1 MMDRK
6 WILAAAVW
14 AASCMWWARP
24 AAAQTPVPL
33 VGAPAAGVPV
43 SPTVAV
49 TATQPVSTSWLTL
62 TDRGGGFAVQF
73 PGDWTASQTEA
84 GEISLEN
91 PLAEVVSVMVF
102 SSTVT
107 DTAETSVGLWVKALQ
122 PAWLQLGEKV
132 VADQRGRWDRGVT
145 GAFAR
150 VATVSVEG
158 QNEHLLVVAP
168 APDGRI
174 IAVSDAQSGM
184 MLTEENLG
192 RLELI
197 LRSLRLPD
205 RAGQALPPPVPA
217 ATQQQS
223 GRGPQTNAPIK
234 LTAGQATFR
243 ITHDGA
249 GLFTLFLLNAQ
260 GQRVAYLGQALG
272 ALDRIYSLAVPL
284 SADYALAVTADG
296 AWTVT
301 VEQ

>member
-1 MMDRK
+1 MINRK
-6 WILAAAVW
+6 WILAAAVCLALLAW
-14 AASCMWWARP
+14 RAQP
-24 AAAQTPVPL
+24 AAAQSPEATAPVT
-33 VGAPAAGVPV
+33 
-43 SPTVAV
+43 STVAV
-49 TATQPVSTSWLTL
+49 TATQPVSAPWLSL
-62 TDRGGGFAVQF
+62 TDRGGAFALQF
-73 PGDWTASQTEA
+73 PADWTASQTEA
-84 GEISLEN
+84 GEIALEN

-102 SSTVT
+102 TSTVT
-107 DTAETSVGLWVKALQ
+107 DTAETSVGRWVDALQ
-122 PAWLQLGEKV
+122 AAWLRLGEKA

-150 VATVSVEG
+150 VATVSVEA
-158 QNEHLLVVAP
+158 QNEHLLIVAP

-192 RLELI
+192 RLERI
-197 LRSLRLPD
+197 LRSLHLSE
-205 RAGQALPPPVPA
+205 RAGQTLPPPVPA
-217 ATQQQS
+217 ATQKQS
-223 GRGPQTNAPIK
+223 GSGPQPNAPIK

-243 ITHDGA
+243 ITHDGE

-272 ALDRIYSLAVPL
+272 ALDRVYSLAVPL
-284 SADYALAVTADG
+284 SADYALEVTADG